1 MLPVSFYKRISIK
14 LGIVCGMIVTLCGS
28 FNAVLGSIQ
37 KWNETFNKNESLT
50 EKRLDQIV
58 NDDVPSLTLPEIQ
71 ETKNMTEAID
81 NEPTSTKTPL
91 EGIFLSTGGWIVV
104 SILGGG
110 IMIYLMREHKKDTIR
125 IKDKDSTMV

>member
-1 MLPVSFYKRISIK
+1 
-14 LGIVCGMIVTLCGS
+14 MIVTLCGS